1 MQSHARLVTDKAA
14 RYMTQ
19 LAKHWGHK
27 FEVEL
32 TETTA
37 FFPLTLG
44 PCRMTADAEGLDM
57 TVEAADAEALAKLEQ
72 VVADHILRFAFRE
85 NIEKLNWTRARE
97 AGHIDPPKARG
108 GLGLG
113 V

>member
-1 MQSHARLVTDKAA
+1 MTKMLQSRARLVTDKGA

-37 FFPLTLG
+37 RFPLPLG
-44 PCRMTADAEGLDM
+44 PCRMVADAAGLDIV
-57 TVEAADAEALAKLEQ
+57 VEAADPEALARLEQ

-85 NIEKLNWTRARE
+85 GVEALDWSRA
-97 AGHIDPPKARG
+97 
-108 GLGLG
+108 
-113 V
+113 